1 MNIGMVVL
9 VGFVG
14 VVIGMLAVWSWMSIK
29 VAGLRASLEAKNG
42 ELEDEKARREDDRR
56 TNALQMAE
64 CRRANDASVNAML
77 EKVTNVTYE
86 SLKQREKE
94 LAEAN
99 GQQVTA
105 LMEPMRQQLEAM
117 RKTTEAATKCQ
128 GEIGLKMEGFCKG
141 MRDTSLSFGL
151 QAKSFTDALTGANKK
166 QGNWG
171 ETILGQVLENC
182 GLREGTHYVAQ
193 TGTGE
198 GIPDYQVFDPCT
210 RKILIVD
217 SKMSWTKYEQAYKM
231 QPGAERTQ
239 ALKEHVASVK
249 RHIDELE
256 KADYPSRQK
265 PPRDGYSFIP
275 LTAMFVPCDAALAV
289 ALEEEP
295 GLVDY
300 AFKKNVALVS
310 PLTLFG
316 FLQLVSRGWAKYD
329 SDRNANEI
337 VEQAKLMVTYV
348 DRLFRELE
356 NMGNS
361 LKSADEAYQK
371 VFKLAVAEPSGQ
383 CIKGPALEVL
393 KLGGKPRRVLKSKT
407 LSGTAVAEPVV
418 TEATD
423 ESLER

>member
-1 MNIGMVVL
+1 MNISVLVL
-9 VGFVG
+9 VGVVG
-14 VVIGMLAVWSWMSIK
+14 VVVGMLAVWSWMSAK
-29 VAGLRASLEAKNG
+29 VAGLKVSLEAKNS
-42 ELEDEKARREDDRR
+42 ELEAEKARRQDDRLANER
-56 TNALQMAE
+56 QMAE
-64 CRRANDASVNAML
+64 CKRANNAYADALL
-77 EKVTNVTYE
+77 EKVANVTNE
-86 SLKQREKE
+86 SLKQRERE
-94 LAEAN
+94 LAERN
-99 GQQVTA
+99 GRQVTA

-171 ETILGQVLENC
+171 ESILGQVLENC

-193 TGTGE
+193 TGSGE

-210 RKILIVD
+210 RKVLIVD

-231 QPGAERTQ
+231 EPGAERTA
-239 ALKEHVASVK
+239 ALREHVASVK

-256 KADYPSRQK
+256 KADYPTKQK
-265 PPRDGYSFIP
+265 PLRDGYSFIP
-275 LTAMFVPCDAALAV
+275 LTAMFVPCDAALAA

-361 LKSADEAYQK
+361 LRNADEAYRK
-371 VFKLAVAEPSGQ
+371 VFRLAVAEPSGQ
-383 CIKGPALEVL
+383 CVKGPALEVL
-393 KLGGKPRRVLKSKT
+393 RLGGRPKKALKSKA
-407 LSGTAVAEPVV
+407 LCVFAPPRG
-418 TEATD
+418 
-423 ESLER
+423 